1 MRYISL
7 GKTNLRVSEFGF
19 GGIPIIRL
27 GIDEAVAVLRR
38 AYDKGVT
45 FYDTANAYLGS
56 EDKIGRAFAG
66 RRDKIVL
73 ATKTMKR
80 DAAGAAEHIDTSLRL
95 LRTDHIDLYQ
105 LHQVSQE
112 KDWQAIAGP
121 GGALEAVLKAKQ
133 QGKIGHIGLTSH
145 SLPMANR
152 LIKTGLFETIQFPFS
167 FVEPAAAD
175 ELHVTARSL
184 GLGILAMKPFGGGV
198 IDNAALTF
206 KFLRQFPDVIP
217 IPGFDSVQY
226 VDQVAAIYETPNI
239 IDEADRALMAEYRDR
254 LGRQFCRR
262 CEYCQPCPNG
272 VLITPAMGYTIVA
285 HRMSKEVAVNF
296 AKIAIESVAR
306 CTECGVCLTRCPYQ
320 LPIPELIRQNY
331 DLYLQHR
338 KEVGQ

>member
-1 MRYISL
+1 MRYQLL

-27 GIDEAVAVLRR
+27 SIDEAVAVLRR

-45 FYDTANAYLGS
+45 FYDTANAYICS

-66 RRDKIVL
+66 MRDKIVL
-73 ATKTMKR
+73 ATKTGKR

-105 LHQVSQE
+105 FHQVSQE
-112 KDWQAIAGP
+112 KDWQAISGP
-121 GGALEAVLKAKQ
+121 GGALEAVLKAKE
-133 QGKIGHIGLTSH
+133 QGKIGHIGLTYHNLS
-145 SLPMANR
+145 MANR
-152 LIKTGLFETIQFPFS
+152 LIKTGIFETIQFPFS
-167 FVEPAAAD
+167 FVEPEAAA

-226 VDQVAAIYETPNI
+226 VDQVAAIYETPNTV
-239 IDEADRALMAEYRDR
+239 DDADRALMAEYRER

-272 VLITPAMGYTIVA
+272 VLITPAMAYPIVA

-306 CTECGVCLTRCPYQ
+306 CTECGVCLTRCPYN
-320 LPIPELIRQNY
+320 LPIPELIRKNY
-331 DLYLQHR
+331 DLYLTHR

>member
-1 MRYISL
+1 MRYQLL

-27 GIDEAVAVLRR
+27 SIDEAVAVLRR

-45 FYDTANAYLGS
+45 FYDTANAYICS

-66 RRDKIVL
+66 MRDKIVL
-73 ATKTMKR
+73 ATKTGKR

-105 LHQVSQE
+105 FHQVSQE
-112 KDWQAIAGP
+112 KDWQAISGP
-121 GGALEAVLKAKQ
+121 GGALEAVLKAKE

-145 SLPMANR
+145 NLSMANR
-152 LIKTGLFETIQFPFS
+152 LIKTGIFETIQFPFS
-167 FVEPAAAD
+167 FVEPEAAD
-175 ELHVTARSL
+175 ELAVVARAR
-184 GLGILAMKPFGGGV
+184 GLGIIPMNPFGGGV

-217 IPGFDSVQY
+217 IPGFDSAEY
-226 VDQVAAIYETPNI
+226 VDQVAAIYETPNTV
-239 IDEADRALMAEYRDR
+239 DDADRALMAEYRER

-272 VLITPAMGYTIVA
+272 VLITPAMAYPIVA

-306 CTECGVCLTRCPYQ
+306 CTECGVCLTRCPYN
-320 LPIPELIRQNY
+320 LPIPELIRKNY
-331 DLYLQHR
+331 DLYLTHR